1 VHELA
6 SEGPHDGRNP
16 KPMSGETTGLRRS
29 EDPSV
34 EMGLAAPRPAD
45 DAEVR
50 DLAPRAR
57 IGLARGAC
65 VVCIPVYGHHL
76 LLARCLR
83 SVLLHTPVSIPV
95 LIADDGSPDEV
106 IKPLLRELETEGHL
120 DRAIYLVRQPE
131 NVGFVEN
138 VNCAFVSC
146 EPADVILL
154 NSDCIVAE
162 GWFEGLRDAANSDS
176 GIATS
181 SALTNHGTIL
191 SVPYRNAPGPL
202 SQDWTID
209 EAAKSV
215 RAASLR
221 IRPRIP
227 TAVGH
232 CVYVK
237 RTALDLVGGFDAQ
250 FSPGYGEEVD
260 FSQRCL
266 ARGMSHVAA
275 DDVLVEHEG
284 GASFE
289 NHPEVESIRV
299 RHENLIRLRYPYYDG
314 ATAAAA
320 ASDGALA
327 RALGIARRA
336 LLGTSVTID
345 GACLG
350 GSITGTQIVVL
361 ETIQALARS
370 EGVRLRVAT
379 PRRCGAEAQ
388 RVLSELHDVE
398 VIAWDEVGPET
409 VKTDIVH
416 RPYQVSTANELVRLR
431 HLGERLVITHLDMI
445 AYRNPDYFRG
455 FPEWQLYQ
463 KVTRDALGLADAVVF
478 LSHHAAADVESEDLT
493 PRGRMHVVGAGTD
506 SRLSSIRWEPRRPR
520 GATSLEAGG
529 FLLCLGADYG
539 HKNRLFA
546 LQMLDALQT
555 RHGWSGR
562 LAMAGPQVPCGSSSR
577 AEAEFLLRHPS
588 AAQAVVR
595 LAAVTEGE
603 KRWLLQRAAGV
614 LYPTVYEGFGLVPFE
629 AAAAGVPC
637 FFAPQSALAEILPIT
652 AATIQPWDPAASAD
666 RVMSVLGDPSEAEA
680 LVVAVRSAGE
690 RFRWDDVARQ
700 LLAVYRSAADAPP
713 QVLVTPEIIDL
724 NMTTIGRFLVG
735 EEGVL
740 PVGIQNALW
749 AISRRRYL
757 RVPVFGML
765 RIVYRLG
772 RLPKVLLRRGDR

>member
-1 VHELA
+1 MTSGQQDAVRGRAAGLPGVSGA
-6 SEGPHDGRNP
+6 PISPGGGPDRL
-16 KPMSGETTGLRRS
+16 TGTGH
-29 EDPSV
+29 V
-34 EMGLAAPRPAD
+34 I
-45 DAEVR
+45 DAEPGAS
-50 DLAPRAR
+50 L
-57 IGLARGAC
+57 GLDHGQCA
-65 VVCIPVYGHHL
+65 VCIPVYGPPQ
-76 LLARCLR
+76 LLARCLQ
-83 SVLLHTPVSIPV
+83 SVLSHTPARVSIV
-95 LIADDGSPDEV
+95 VADDSSPDV
-106 IKPLLRELETEGHL
+106 RIRSLLLELDAAGVV
-120 DRAIYLVRQPE
+120 DRSLFLIRQPQ
-131 NVGFVEN
+131 NVGFVAN
-138 VNCAFVSC
+138 VNSVFASCA
-146 EPADVILL
+146 PADVIVL
-154 NSDCIVAE
+154 NSDCVVAE
-162 GWFEGLRDAANSDS
+162 GWFDGLHDAAYSDS

-191 SVPYRNAPGPL
+191 SVPYRNRPGPL
-202 SQDWTID
+202 PQDWTAD
-209 EAAKSV
+209 GAAEAV

-221 IRPRIP
+221 IRPRLP

-232 CVYVK
+232 CVYIK
-237 RTALDLVGGFDAQ
+237 RPVLDLVGEFDTQ

-266 ARGMSHVAA
+266 ARGFSHVAA
-275 DDVLVEHEG
+275 DDVFVAHEG

-289 NHPEVESIRV
+289 RGAAVERL
-299 RHENLIRLRYPYYDG
+299 RLDHEDLIRARYPYYDR

-320 ASDGALA
+320 ESDGALA
-327 RALGIARRA
+327 GALGIARRA

-370 EGVRLRVAT
+370 EGVHLRVAT

-388 RVLSELHDVE
+388 RVLSELRDVE

-493 PRGRMHVVGAGTD
+493 PHGRVHVVGAGTD
-506 SRLSSIRWEPRRPR
+506 SRLSSMRWEPRRPR
-520 GATSLEAGG
+520 GAASLDGGG

-546 LQMLDALQT
+546 LQVLDALQT
-555 RHGWSGR
+555 RRGWSGR

-588 AAQAVVR
+588 VAQAVVR

-629 AAAAGVPC
+629 AASAGVPC
-637 FFAPQSALAEILPIT
+637 FFAPQSALAEILPAT
-652 AATIQPWDPAASAD
+652 AATIQPWDAAASAD
-666 RVMSVLGDPSEAEA
+666 RVMNVLGDPNEAEA

-700 LLAVYRSAADAPP
+700 LLGVYRSAADAPP

-765 RIVYRLG
+765 RVVHRLG

>member
-1 VHELA
+1 MTGGQRDAVRGRPTGLPGVNGRA
-6 SEGPHDGRNP
+6 TSPVEGPGRLTGAGHVIDVEP
-16 KPMSGETTGLRRS
+16 GTSLGLERGECAVCVPVFGL
-29 EDPSV
+29 PQ
-34 EMGLAAPRPAD
+34 
-45 DAEVR
+45 
-50 DLAPRAR
+50 
-57 IGLARGAC
+57 
-65 VVCIPVYGHHL
+65 
-76 LLARCLR
+76 LLARCLQ
-83 SVLLHTPVSIPV
+83 SVLSHTPARVSIV
-95 LIADDGSPDEV
+95 VADDCSPDEG
-106 IKPLLRELETEGHL
+106 IRSLLLDLDAAGVL
-120 DRAIYLVRQPE
+120 DRTLFLIRQPQ
-131 NVGFVEN
+131 NLGFVAN
-138 VNCAFVSC
+138 VNSMFASCA
-146 EPADVILL
+146 PADVVVL
-154 NSDCIVAE
+154 NSDCVVAE
-162 GWFEGLRDAANSDS
+162 GWFEGLYEAAHSDT

-191 SVPYRNAPGPL
+191 SVPYRNRPGPL
-202 SQDWTID
+202 PQDWTAD
-209 EAAKSV
+209 QAAAAV

-221 IRPRIP
+221 IRPRLP

-232 CVYVK
+232 CVYIK
-237 RTALDLVGGFDAQ
+237 RTALDLVGGFDTH

-266 ARGMSHVAA
+266 ARGFSHVAA
-275 DDVLVEHEG
+275 DDVFVAHEG
-284 GASFE
+284 GASFARGTA
-289 NHPEVESIRV
+289 VERLQLEHEDLVRV
-299 RHENLIRLRYPYYDG
+299 RYPYYDR
-314 ATAAAA
+314 ATAASA
-320 ASDGALA
+320 ASDGALG

-336 LLGTSVTID
+336 LLGLSVTID

-350 GSITGTQIVVL
+350 GAVTGTQIVVL
-361 ETIQALARS
+361 EVIQSLAHS
-370 EGVRLRVAT
+370 QGVHLRVAT

-388 RVLSELHDVE
+388 RVLGELRDVE

-416 RPYQVSTANELVRLR
+416 RPYQVSTANELVKLR
-431 HLGERLVITHLDMI
+431 HLGERVVITHLDMI
-445 AYRNPDYFRG
+445 AYRNPNYFRG
-455 FPEWQLYQ
+455 FEEWQLYQ

-478 LSHHAAADVESEDLT
+478 LSLHAAADVELEDLT
-493 PRGRMHVVGAGTD
+493 PHGRMHVVGAGTD
-506 SRLSSIRWEPRRPR
+506 SRLSSMRWEPRRPR
-520 GATSLEAGG
+520 GAASLEDGS

-546 LQMLDALQT
+546 LQVLDALQT

-577 AEAEFLLRHPS
+577 AEAEFLLRHPRT
-588 AAQAVVR
+588 AQAVVR

-637 FFAPQSALAEILPIT
+637 FFASQSALAEILPAT

-666 RVMSVLGDPSEAEA
+666 RVIEVLRDTSEAEA
-680 LVVAVRSAGE
+680 LVVAVRLAGE
-690 RFRWDDVARQ
+690 RFRWDDVANQ
-700 LLAVYRSAADAPP
+700 LLAVYRAAADAPP

-757 RVPVFGML
+757 RVPVFATL